1 MSDDQILSQIN
12 SPEQLKKLTL
22 PQLDKLAAEIREM
35 IIETVSN
42 NGGHLAPSLGTVD
55 LTLALYSVFN
65 PAKDKIIW
73 DAFLSARS
81 LPAMLL
87 A

>member
-12 SPEQLKKLTL
+12 SPEQHKKLTL
-22 PQLDKLAAEIREM
+22 PQMDKLAAEIREM

-55 LTLALYSVFN
+55 LTLAL
-65 PAKDKIIW
+65 
-73 DAFLSARS
+73 
-81 LPAMLL
+81 
-87 A
+87 